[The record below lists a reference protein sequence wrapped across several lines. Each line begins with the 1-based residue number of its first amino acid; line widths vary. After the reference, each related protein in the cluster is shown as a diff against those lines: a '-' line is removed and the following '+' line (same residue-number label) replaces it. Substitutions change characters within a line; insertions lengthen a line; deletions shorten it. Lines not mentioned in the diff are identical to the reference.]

1 MITRDLDFFM
11 MEDRMPPPAVKAYE
25 VKATTALP
33 RSNLPGFDYSLNPYV
48 GCEHDCVYC
57 FAPDMLHKDAA
68 KWGKE
73 VGVRSNLPMLLS
85 KEIRKKR
92 GVIGIGTVT
101 DPYQQL
107 EKSCLV
113 TRKCL
118 MEIIRHDNPISILTK
133 SELVVR
139 DIELISATKR
149 PEVGVTVTSVDDRV
163 SQAFEPGAPLPS
175 KRLEALRLLTEAGL
189 NTYAMVGPVL
199 PMLSETDL
207 NDLVHAI
214 VQTGTK
220 RLMVDRM
227 RYRPGMEEAIAKL
240 PLMGTEPYRARYLEM
255 MADRDSARSS
265 EKIIEKACA
274 ESSLR
279 LEQAFQS

>member
-11 MEDRMPPPAVKAYE
+11 MEDRMPPPTVRAIE
-25 VKATTALP
+25 VQATTALP
-33 RSNLPGFDYSLNPYV
+33 RSNLPGMDYALNPYV

-73 VGVRSNLPMLLS
+73 VGIRSNLPTLLA
-85 KEIRKKR
+85 KEIRSKR

-101 DPYQQL
+101 DPYQPL

-133 SELVVR
+133 SDLVVR
-139 DIELISATKR
+139 DIELITATKR
-149 PEVGVTVTSVDDRV
+149 PEVGITITSVDDRI

-175 KRLEALRLLTEAGL
+175 RRLEALAKLTKAGL

-199 PMLSETDL
+199 PML
-207 NDLVHAI
+207 
-214 VQTGTK
+214 
-220 RLMVDRM
+220 
-227 RYRPGMEEAIAKL
+227 AKA
-240 PLMGTEPYRARYLEM
+240 T
-255 MADRDSARSS
+255 
-265 EKIIEKACA
+265 
-274 ESSLR
+274 
-279 LEQAFQS
+279 

>member
-11 MEDRMPPPAVKAYE
+11 MEDKMPPPTVKAYE
-25 VKATTALP
+25 VKASTALP
-33 RSNLPGFDYSLNPYV
+33 RSNLPGFDYALNPYV

-57 FAPDMLHKDAA
+57 FAPDMLRKDAA

-73 VGVRSNLPMLLS
+73 VGIRSNLPTLLA
-85 KEIRKKR
+85 KEIKNKR

-107 EKSCLV
+107 EKSCLL

-118 MEIIRHDNPISILTK
+118 MEITRHDNPISILTK
-133 SELVVR
+133 SDLVVR

-149 PEVGVTVTSVDDRV
+149 PEVGVTITTVNDRI

-175 KRLEALRLLTEAGL
+175 RRLEALRQLTSAGL

-199 PMLSETDL
+199 PMLSECDVME
-207 NDLVHAI
+207 LVRAI
-214 VQTGTK
+214 ANTGTE

-227 RYRPGMEEAIAKL
+227 RYRPGMEEVIAKM
-240 PLMGTEPYRARYLEM
+240 PLMETEPFHARYQKAL
-255 MADRDSARSS
+255 ADRDNARVLEAHIS
-265 EKIIEKACA
+265 KACIA
-274 ESSLR
+274 SSLK

>member
-11 MEDRMPPPAVKAYE
+11 MEDKMPPPTVKAYE
-25 VKATTALP
+25 VRASTALP
-33 RSNLPGFDYSLNPYV
+33 KSNLPGMDYALNPYV

-57 FAPDMLHKDAA
+57 FAPDMLHKDPV

-73 VGVRSNLPMLLS
+73 VGVRSNLPTLLA
-85 KEIRKKR
+85 KEIKTKR

-118 MEIIRHDNPISILTK
+118 MEIARHDNPISILTK
-133 SELVVR
+133 SDLVVR
-139 DIELISATKR
+139 DIELITSTKR
-149 PEVGVTVTSVDDRV
+149 PEAGITITTVDDRI

-175 KRLEALRLLTEAGL
+175 RRLEALRQLVDAGL

-199 PMLSETDL
+199 PMLSDDDL
-207 NDLVHAI
+207 KNLVSAI
-214 VQTGTK
+214 SKTGTK
-220 RLMVDRM
+220 RLMIDRM
-227 RYRPGMEEAIAKL
+227 RYRPGMMEKLAKM
-240 PLMGTEPYRARYLEM
+240 PLMEAEPYHQRFQRG
-255 MADRDSARSS
+255 MANRDSAQAL
-265 EKIIEKACA
+265 EQVLAKACK
-274 ESSLR
+274 ECSLKF
-279 LEQAFQS
+279 EQAFGQ

>member
-11 MEDRMPPPAVKAYE
+11 MEDKMPPPTVKAYE

-33 RSNLPGFDYSLNPYV
+33 RSNLPGMHYALNPYV

-57 FAPDMLHKDAA
+57 FAPDMLHKDAV

-73 VGVRSNLPMLLS
+73 VGIRSNLPTLLA
-85 KEIRKKR
+85 KEIKNKR

-101 DPYQQL
+101 DPYQPL
-107 EKSCLV
+107 EKICLI

-118 MEIIRHDNPISILTK
+118 MEIVRHDNPISVLTK
-133 SELVVR
+133 SDLVVR
-139 DIELISATKR
+139 DIELIGATKR
-149 PEVGVTVTSVDDRV
+149 PEVGVTITSVDDRI

-175 KRLEALRLLTEAGL
+175 RRLEALRQLTAAGL

-199 PMLSETDL
+199 PMLSDSDL
-207 NDLVHAI
+207 KELVRAI
-214 VQTGTK
+214 AKTGTK

-227 RYRPGMEEAIAKL
+227 RYRPGMEETMAKI
-240 PLMGTEPYRARYLEM
+240 PLMETEPFHQRYQQA
-255 MADRDSARSS
+255 MADRDRAHAV
-265 EKIIEKACA
+265 EKIIESACL
-274 ESSLR
+274 EFSLR
-279 LEQAFQS
+279 FEQAFN

>member
-11 MEDRMPPPAVKAYE
+11 MEDRMPPPAIKAYE

-33 RSNLPGFDYSLNPYV
+33 RSNLPGLDYSLNPYV

-57 FAPDMLHKDAA
+57 FAPDMLRKDAA

-85 KEIRKKR
+85 KEIRKKH

-107 EKSCLV
+107 ERSCLV

-133 SELVVR
+133 SDLVVR
-139 DIELISATKR
+139 DIELISATRR
-149 PEVGVTVTSVDDRV
+149 PEVGMTITAVDDKV

-175 KRLEALRLLTEAGL
+175 RRLEALRLLTDAGL

-199 PMLSETDL
+199 PMLSEADL
-207 NDLVHAI
+207 KELVHAI
-214 VQTGTK
+214 VHTGTK

-227 RYRPGMEEAIAKL
+227 RYRPGMEETIAKL
-240 PLMGTEPYRARYLEM
+240 PLMETEPYRARYRE
-255 MADRDSARSS
+255 AREDRDSAQVLERT
-265 EKIIEKACA
+265 IEKACA
-274 ESSLR
+274 GSSLR

>member
-11 MEDRMPPPAVKAYE
+11 MEDTAPPPSVRAYE

-33 RSNLPGFDYSLNPYV
+33 RSNLPGMDYALNPYV

-57 FAPDMLHKDAA
+57 FAPDMLHKDPA

-73 VGVRSNLPMLLS
+73 VGVRSNLPILLS
-85 KEIRKKR
+85 REIKNKR

-107 EKSCLV
+107 EKSCLL

-118 MEIIRHDNPISILTK
+118 MEILRHDNPISILTK
-133 SELVVR
+133 SDLVVR
-139 DIELISATKR
+139 DIELIASTKR
-149 PEVGVTVTSVDDRV
+149 PEVGITITSVNDRI

-175 KRLEALRLLTEAGL
+175 RRLEALRQLIETGL
-189 NTYAMVGPVL
+189 DTYAMVGPVL
-199 PMLSETDL
+199 PMLSEDDL
-207 NDLVHAI
+207 EDLVGAI
-214 VQTGTK
+214 AKTGVK

-227 RYRPGMEEAIAKL
+227 RYRPGMEETIAKM
-240 PLMGTEPYRARYLEM
+240 PLMETEPFHKRNQQA
-255 MADRDSARSS
+255 MADRDHPHSL
-265 EKIIEKACA
+265 EKVIAKSCA
-274 ESSLR
+274 KFSLKFD
-279 LEQAFQS
+279 QAF